1 MSDNESVELETTADD
16 LAVIVN
22 EYLPYNQHNYYD
34 YNQLKLI
41 KSINNAYER
50 SLTEQSL
57 RAETPAEIKIP
68 LKPHQ
73 AALLSG
79 MESLE
84 TDLRAGILNPADN
97 TTFYSRYAILGDAV
111 GAGKSLTV
119 LGHIARMKNKILPSP
134 AYYHKYS
141 TPYLYSTWSG
151 QQKHTLTGTLIIV
164 PHSLYRQWSEYITT
178 QTTLKV
184 AFCKSRTFLN
194 DEKVAAEKMAAADAV
209 LVSNTI
215 YDDMQ
220 HVASTYNIHWSR
232 IFVDEVDNISIS
244 RNRAPLHADFI
255 WFISATWIPCI
266 SSQTTYI
273 STSTL
278 DYYITHGDINLDNV
292 HDDFKANFISPNI
305 KHKSTYII
313 DARWSSLA
321 FFSAFLNK
329 HPSRYLLVLRTT
341 DSFRNMSLALPSINI
356 EILKCKGNY
365 QHKLVDSLLSPQ
377 INEMI
382 HAGDISGA
390 LVQLGVSEST
400 PMSLIEAV
408 TMNQHKE
415 LYRLESTLE
424 FKKGLEYSTPA
435 LKEAALATLET
446 KIRSLKDQIASFE
459 KRITD
464 LDKDNCTICYE
475 PFTNATCVPCCK
487 QLFCGS
493 CILQSL
499 KQKTM
504 CPMCRSQIKL
514 KDLKVIKQRLTNMSI
529 NGGSASASAENELLQ
544 KPAALLKLIEANPNG
559 RFIVFSR
566 HENPFDSIVEILNTN
581 ASACKVAHVKGNKD
595 VIYSLIEKFRE
606 GSINVLLLN
615 SEHFAT
621 GMNLEAA
628 THVVLYHGNMSPN
641 ERQQIIG
648 RAHRLGRKGPLTV
661 VQMLHENEMY

>member
-1 MSDNESVELETTADD
+1 MSDNEEVVEVA
-16 LAVIVN
+16 N
-22 EYLPYNQHNYYD
+22 EYLPYNNNNNYYD

-41 KSINNAYER
+41 NSINKAYER
-50 SLTEQSL
+50 SLTEQSE
-57 RAETPAEIKIP
+57 RADAPAEIKIP

-73 AALLSG
+73 TALLAG
-79 MESLE
+79 MERLE
-84 TDLRAGILNPADN
+84 TELRSGVAAPDG

-119 LGHIARMKNKILPSP
+119 LGHIARMKTKTLPSP
-134 AYYHKYS
+134 AYYHKHS

-151 QQKHTLTGTLIIV
+151 EQKHALTGTLIIV

-215 YDDMQ
+215 YDDLQ
-220 HVASTYNIHWSR
+220 TVANTYNIHWKR
-232 IFVDEVDNISIS
+232 IFIDEVDNIQIS
-244 RNRAPLHADFI
+244 RNKAQLHADFV

-278 DYYITHGDINLDNV
+278 DYYISHGDINLDAV
-292 HDDFKANFISPNI
+292 HDDFKANFIAPNI
-305 KHKSTYII
+305 KQRSQYII
-313 DARWSSLA
+313 DSRWTSIA
-321 FFSAFLNK
+321 FFSAFLNR
-329 HPSRYLLVLRTT
+329 HPQRYLLVLRTT
-341 DSFRNMSLALPSINI
+341 DKFRNMSLALPAINVDVI
-356 EILKCKGNY
+356 KCKGNG
-365 QHKLVDSLLSPQ
+365 QHKLVDTLLSSH

-390 LVQLGVSEST
+390 LVQLGVPEST

-408 TMNQHKE
+408 TMNQQKE
-415 LYRLESTLE
+415 LRRLESTLE
-424 FKKGLEYSTPA
+424 FKKGLEYSTAA
-435 LKEAALATLET
+435 LKEAALSALEI
-446 KIRSLKDQIASFE
+446 KITSLKEQITSFE
-459 KRITD
+459 KRIHEI
-464 LDKDNCTICYE
+464 DKDNCTICYE
-475 PFTNATCVPCCK
+475 PYTNTTCVPCCK

-499 KQKTM
+499 KQRPA
-504 CPMCRSQIKL
+504 CPMCRAQL
-514 KDLKVIKQRLTNMSI
+514 KVSDLKVIKAAVTTKKQVAPIDATLFD
-529 NGGSASASAENELLQ
+529 
-544 KPAALLKLIEANPNG
+544 KPVALLKLIEANPNG

-566 HENPFDSIVEILNTN
+566 HENPFDTIVETLE
-581 ASACKVAHVKGNKD
+581 ASQAKVAHVKGNKD

-606 GSINVLLLN
+606 GTVNVLLLN

-661 VQMLHENEMY
+661 VQMLHENEAY

>member
-1 MSDNESVELETTADD
+1 MMSDNEEAVEIA
-16 LAVIVN
+16 N
-22 EYLPYNQHNYYD
+22 EYLPYNNQNNYYD
-34 YNQLKLI
+34 YSQLKLI
-41 KSINNAYER
+41 NSINKAYER
-50 SLTEQSL
+50 SLTEQSE
-57 RAETPAEIKIP
+57 RAEAPSEIKIP

-73 AALLSG
+73 TALLAG
-79 MESLE
+79 MEKLE
-84 TDLRAGILNPADN
+84 AELRGGVEAADG

-119 LGHIARMKNKILPSP
+119 LGHIARMKNKALPSP
-134 AYYHKYS
+134 AYYHKHS
-141 TPYLYSTWSG
+141 TPYLYSTWAG
-151 QQKHTLTGTLIIV
+151 EQKHDLTGTLIIV

-178 QTTLKV
+178 QTTLKI

-215 YDDMQ
+215 YDDLQ
-220 HVASTYNIHWSR
+220 TVANTYNIHWKR
-232 IFVDEVDNISIS
+232 IFIDEVDNIQIS
-244 RNRAPLHADFI
+244 RNKRQLHADFV

-273 STSTL
+273 SSSTL
-278 DYYITHGDINLDNV
+278 DYYISHGDINLDNV
-292 HDDFKANFISPNI
+292 HDDFKANFIAPNI
-305 KHKSTYII
+305 KQRSQYII
-313 DARWSSLA
+313 DSRWTSIA
-321 FFSAFLNK
+321 FFSSFLNR
-329 HPSRYLLVLRTT
+329 HPQRYLLVLRTT
-341 DSFRNMSLALPSINI
+341 DNFRNMSLALPAINVDVV
-356 EILKCKGNY
+356 KCKGNG
-365 QHKLVDSLLSPQ
+365 QHKLVDTLLSPQ

-390 LVQLGVSEST
+390 LMQLGVPESS

-408 TMNQHKE
+408 TMSQQKE
-415 LYRLESTLE
+415 LRRLESTLE

-435 LKEAALATLET
+435 LKEAALSALET
-446 KIRSLKDQIASFE
+446 KIASLKEQIASFE
-459 KRITD
+459 KRIHEI
-464 LDKDNCTICYE
+464 DKENCTICYE
-475 PFTNATCVPCCK
+475 PYTNTTCVPCCK

-499 KQKTM
+499 KQRPA
-504 CPMCRSQIKL
+504 CPMCRAQL
-514 KDLKVIKQRLTNMSI
+514 KVGDLKVIKTSATIKKQILTTD
-529 NGGSASASAENELLQ
+529 ATLLD
-544 KPAALLKLIEANPNG
+544 KPAALLKLIQANPNG

-566 HENPFDSIVEILNTN
+566 HENPFDTIVETLEGSH
-581 ASACKVAHVKGNKD
+581 AKVAHVKGNKD

-606 GSINVLLLN
+606 GTVNVLLLN

-661 VQMLHENEMY
+661 VQMLHENEAY

>member
-1 MSDNESVELETTADD
+1 MSDNENTEVENTEIA
-16 LAVIVN
+16 N
-22 EYLPYNQHNYYD
+22 EYLPYNNNNNYYD

-41 KSINNAYER
+41 NSINKAYER
-50 SLTEQSL
+50 SLTEQSP
-57 RAETPAEIKIP
+57 RVEAPAEIKIL

-73 AALLSG
+73 TALLAG
-79 MESLE
+79 MEMLE
-84 TDLRAGILNPADN
+84 KELRTGVEVTDG

-119 LGHIARMKNKILPSP
+119 LGHIARMKNKTLSSP
-134 AYYHKYS
+134 AFYHKHS

-151 QQKHTLTGTLIIV
+151 QQKHALTGTLIIV

-194 DEKVAAEKMAAADAV
+194 DEKVAAEKMAAADVV

-215 YDDMQ
+215 YNDLQ
-220 HVASTYNIHWSR
+220 TVATIYKIHWKR
-232 IFVDEVDNISIS
+232 IFVDEVDNIQIP
-244 RNRAPLHADFI
+244 RNREPLHADFV

-278 DYYITHGDINLDNV
+278 DYYIGNGDINLDTV
-292 HDDFKANFISPNI
+292 HEDFKANFIAPNI
-305 KHKSTYII
+305 KQRSQYII
-313 DARWSSLA
+313 DSRWSSIA

-329 HPSRYLLVLRTT
+329 HPQRYLLVLRTT
-341 DSFRNMSLALPSINI
+341 DNFRNMSLALPGINV
-356 EILKCKGNY
+356 EIVKCKGHN
-365 QHKLVDSLLSPQ
+365 QHKLVDSLLSSQ

-390 LVQLGVSEST
+390 LVQLGVPEST
-400 PMSLIEAV
+400 PMSLIDAV

-415 LYRLESTLE
+415 LRRLESTLE
-424 FKKGLEYSTPA
+424 FKKELEYSSPQI
-435 LKEAALATLET
+435 KDAALAALES
-446 KIRSLKDQIASFE
+446 KITSLKDQIASFE
-459 KRITD
+459 KRIHEI
-464 LDKDNCTICYE
+464 DKDNCTICYE
-475 PFTNATCVPCCK
+475 PYTNTTCVPCCK

-493 CILQSL
+493 CILQSITR
-499 KQKTM
+499 KAV
-504 CPMCRSQIKL
+504 CPMCRAPIKIG
-514 KDLKVIKQRLTNMSI
+514 DLKVIK
-529 NGGSASASAENELLQ
+529 SAVTTSAATTSALLN
-544 KPAALLKLIEANPNG
+544 KPATLLKLIQSNPNG
-559 RFIVFSR
+559 RFIIFSR
-566 HENPFDSIVEILNTN
+566 HENPFDTIVETLE
-581 ASACKVAHVKGNKD
+581 SGKVKVAQVKGNKD
-595 VIYSLIEKFRE
+595 VIFGLIEKFRE
-606 GSINVLLLN
+606 GTVNVLLLN

-661 VQMLHENEMY
+661 VQMLHENENY